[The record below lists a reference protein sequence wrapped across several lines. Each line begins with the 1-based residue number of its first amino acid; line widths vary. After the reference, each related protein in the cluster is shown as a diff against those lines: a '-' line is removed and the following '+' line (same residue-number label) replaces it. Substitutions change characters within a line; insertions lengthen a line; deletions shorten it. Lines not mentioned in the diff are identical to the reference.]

1 MVSRKTCWSASC
13 GRSQKRQSEEVKSSA
28 LAYPL
33 GGPGESSPWKKI
45 GVLSRIEGGFNE
57 YILTNVFFFIIEPA
71 KKLDLR
77 KLD

>member
-1 MVSRKTCWSASC
+1 MVSHKTCWSASC

-28 LAYPL
+28 LAYPV

-57 YILTNVFFFIIEPA
+57 YILMFFFLIIDPA

-77 KLD
+77 KWD